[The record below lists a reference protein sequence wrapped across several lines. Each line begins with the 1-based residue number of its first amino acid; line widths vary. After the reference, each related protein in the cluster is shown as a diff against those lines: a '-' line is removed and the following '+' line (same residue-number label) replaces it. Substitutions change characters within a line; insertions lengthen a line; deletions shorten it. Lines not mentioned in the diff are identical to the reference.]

1 VAERCFK
8 QSEGFVEQDVSG
20 ELILVPLVDSVAKM
34 NEVITLNE
42 LGAFIYKMLKE
53 PMSFENI
60 LSNVLQE
67 YDVEKEKA
75 IADLNNFL
83 ESALEKKIVLEK

>member
-42 LGAFIYKMLKE
+42 LGAFIYKMLKD
-53 PMSFENI
+53 PMGFEVI

-67 YDVEKEKA
+67 YDVEKGKA
-75 IADLNNFL
+75 IVDLNNFL
-83 ESALEKKIVLEK
+83 ESALEKKIVLVK

>member
-1 VAERCFK
+1 MAERCFK

-67 YDVEKEKA
+67 YDVEKEKV